1 VKILI
6 VDDEPLAI
14 SSLRRMVEALDD
26 VSVVGS
32 ARSARAALHLCE
44 TQRPDLVLLD
54 IEMPQMDGVT
64 FARDLPAATAPL
76 VVFITAY
83 DQFAVDAFDIEAT
96 DYVLKP
102 VDPDRLKQAI
112 ERARAQLLLRPL
124 VQAVETAAQ
133 RFRPSGAAA
142 PADIRETPVYW
153 ANVGG
158 RTVRIPVCEI
168 RHVEACRDYAYIHT
182 GTDKHMVRETMAGLE
197 DAFQGTPL
205 HRIHRSHIVNLDRVQ
220 SVSRETGHHHV
231 TLDTGEEIPVGRRFY
246 SRLLEAIDMEAGEH
260 P

>member
-1 VKILI
+1 MKILI

-14 SSLRRMVEALDD
+14 SSLRRMVEPMDD

-64 FARDLPAATAPL
+64 FARDLPAAQAPL

-83 DQFAVDAFDIEAT
+83 DQFAVDAFDVEAV

-102 VDPDRLKQAI
+102 VDPVRLHGAI
-112 ERARAQLLLRPL
+112 DKARARLAMRPL
-124 VQAVETAAQ
+124 MQAVEAAAQ
-133 RFRPSGAAA
+133 KLNTGGA
-142 PADIRETPVYW
+142 PASAPCEQPVYW

-158 RTVRIPVCEI
+158 RSIRIPIADI

-182 GTDKHMVRETMAGLE
+182 AHDKHMVRETMAGLE
-197 DAFQGTPL
+197 TAFAGSPL
-205 HRIHRSHIVNLDRVQ
+205 QRIHRSHIVNIDHIR
-220 SVSRETGHHHV
+220 SVSRDTGHRLV

-246 SRLLEAIDMEAGEH
+246 GRLVDAIDMSAS
-260 P
+260 